1 MHASTRYIRLHFSM
15 FHLASP
21 SSSRVKRS
29 LESNQDF
36 GYFEE
41 FPWRSYIPQWP
52 SQRLKR
58 FRPIGASAASSF
70 NTRGSSGNVIPM
82 ARIGKRFWGQNDEN
96 EKEELEKEVMI
107 PTARIGR
114 GGTRT
119 MIPMA
124 RIGRSSGYSSDNHY
138 QIPMPRIG

>member
-1 MHASTRYIRLHFSM
+1 MHARTQYIFAYTFSM
-15 FHLASP
+15 YLAS

-29 LESNQDF
+29 SESNQDF
-36 GYFEE
+36 GYFEQ
-41 FPWRSYIPQWP
+41 FPWRSYIPTWP

-58 FRPIGASAASSF
+58 QY
-70 NTRGSSGNVIPM
+70 NTRGSSGGVIPM
-82 ARIGKRFWGQNDEN
+82 ARIGKRFWGQNDED